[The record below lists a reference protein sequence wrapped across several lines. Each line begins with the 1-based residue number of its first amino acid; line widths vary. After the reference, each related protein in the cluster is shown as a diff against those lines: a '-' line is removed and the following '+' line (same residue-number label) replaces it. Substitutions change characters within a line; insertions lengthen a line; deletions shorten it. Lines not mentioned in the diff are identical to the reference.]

1 MAANAELTWGKCTI
15 TYKVGTKSYTAT
27 PKQGSTKLNV
37 SEGNA
42 VEAKIEGGETI
53 AVRRDNDSYTLEW
66 TEYIH
71 PANVA
76 DYQDR
81 IDNPSATATALEVT
95 SANKDALSIKVPT
108 VSLHSGFAF
117 DSEGGITMNSKA
129 TFVKS
134 AASLFTLAKASTA
147 A

>member
-1 MAANAELTWGKCTI
+1 MANAELTWGKCTI
-15 TYKVGTKSYTAT
+15 TYKIGTKTYTAT
-27 PKQGSTKLNV
+27 PKQGTTKLNV
-37 SEGNA
+37 SEGSA
-42 VEAKIEGGETI
+42 VEAKVEGGETI

-81 IDNPSATATALEVT
+81 IDTPSATATTLQVT
-95 SANKDALSIKVPT
+95 PDNKNALSISVPT

-134 AASLFTLAKASTA
+134 SASLFTLAKTTA
-147 A
+147 

>member
-1 MAANAELTWGKCTI
+1 MATNAELTWGKCTV
-15 TYKVGTKSYTAT
+15 TYKIGTKSYTAT

-37 SEGNA
+37 SEGSA
-42 VEAKIEGGETI
+42 VEAKVEGGETI

-81 IDNPSATATALEVT
+81 IDNPSATATTLEVT
-95 SANKDALSIKVPT
+95 PANKDALSIKVPT

-134 AASLFTLAKASTA
+134 TTSLFTLAKASTA